1 MGVGLEFSVF
11 CFGMFRGVSV
21 CVCVCLWC
29 LWCLFGYWAIAV
41 DCFVIVLLLS
51 CFISSGVLGSHGLL
65 LSCSMITAP
74 CASPPY

>member
-1 MGVGLEFSVF
+1 MCL
-11 CFGMFRGVSV
+11 CVSMV
-21 CVCVCLWC
+21 SMVSIWL
-29 LWCLFGYWAIAV
+29 LGYWAIAV